1 MGFMSQRYVPHCC
14 LVYLTE
20 KENYLS
26 KIIKCDEELILTKFK
41 NINLF
46 RHKIQIGQLSEKD
59 ISLYERSQN
68 GDEVYI
74 WECEPI
80 KKNKTV
86 YNSFKRNPIDIFF
99 GIGEGRVY
107 VEEGRFNNENEG
119 KRKLLDNNGF
129 LIDNPNYRFKK
140 YEKDNNL
147 FRYCKLG

>member
-59 ISLYERSQN
+59 ISYMK
-68 GDEVYI
+68 EVKM
-74 WECEPI
+74 ET
-80 KKNKTV
+80 KFT
-86 YNSFKRNPIDIFF
+86 F
-99 GIGEGRVY
+99 GNV
-107 VEEGRFNNENEG
+107 NQ
-119 KRKLLDNNGF
+119 
-129 LIDNPNYRFKK
+129 
-140 YEKDNNL
+140 
-147 FRYCKLG
+147 